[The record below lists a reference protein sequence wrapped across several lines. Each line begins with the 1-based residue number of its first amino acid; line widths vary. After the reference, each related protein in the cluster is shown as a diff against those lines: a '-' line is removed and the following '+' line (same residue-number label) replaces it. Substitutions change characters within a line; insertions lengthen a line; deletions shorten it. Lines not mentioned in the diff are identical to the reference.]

1 MEGLTSKVRRH
12 TENVVPARARGF
24 ESHPLRSS
32 SIRYVRT
39 IPSLDDPKKCK
50 YCGSRNIRYKGVR
63 RNKSG
68 DVRLM
73 RCRDCRRGF
82 SSRFG
87 FRYRRHGRKVITGA
101 LSMHY
106 SGMSVRAI
114 SAHFEAMGIDVNP
127 ATVQRW
133 SRRYARVAAA
143 YMDEREPE
151 TGNTSRAYEV
161 WVNAGGRKKYL
172 FVSMDDETRYW
183 LAQELADRKE
193 GHDATSLFRDTVR
206 QAGREPET
214 VITDGLNSYRAA
226 AKSKMPFAG
235 HVREIHITGRKKGR
249 DNNRMERLNGTIR
262 DREKT
267 MRGAATGR
275 GAVSETAVFEGLRVH
290 YNHARRHKAL
300 KMTPGE
306 AAGINVEGRDKWRT
320 MIQNGAY
327 MLARTRGA
335 GSEAV
340 TNLQH
345 YPHPASKWL
354 GMEIT

>member
-24 ESHPLRSS
+24 ESRPLRSS
-32 SIRYVRT
+32 STRYVRT
-39 IPSLDDPKKCK
+39 IPSLDDPRKCK

-82 SSRFG
+82 SPRFG

-114 SAHFEAMGIDVNP
+114 SAHFEAMGVDVHP
-127 ATVQRW
+127 ATIQRW

-143 YMDEREPE
+143 YMDAQKPG
-151 TGNTSRAYEV
+151 TGGTFRADEV
-161 WVNAGGRKKYL
+161 WVSAGGRKKYL
-172 FVSMDDETRYW
+172 FASMDDETRYW
-183 LAQELADRKE
+183 LAQDLADRKE
-193 GHDATSLFRDTVR
+193 GHDATRLFADTLE
-206 QAGREPET
+206 QAGKIPDS
-214 VITDGLNSYRAA
+214 VVTDGLNSYRKA
-226 AKSKMPFAG
+226 AKSVMPLTE
-235 HVREIHITGRKKGR
+235 HIREIHITGVKKSK
-249 DNNRMERLNGTIR
+249 DNNNRMERLNGTIR

-267 MRGAATGR
+267 MRGVATGR
-275 GAVSETAVFEGLRVH
+275 GTVSETAVFEGLRVH

-300 KMTPGE
+300 GMTPGE

-327 MLARTRGA
+327 MLARMGGR
-335 GSEAV
+335 V
-340 TNLQH
+340 
-345 YPHPASKWL
+345 
-354 GMEIT
+354 